1 MKNLD
6 TLATM
11 QASVEISM
19 YPLRRDYGTP
29 ILQFIDRLKRHPELQ
44 VQVNTIS
51 TQVFGPYD
59 KLMAAL
65 SQEMKTAF
73 ERDGETVMVLKILN
87 IDLRP

>member
-1 MKNLD
+1 
-6 TLATM
+6 M

-29 ILQFIDRLKRHPELQ
+29 ILQFIDRLKRHSELQ
-44 VQVNTIS
+44 VHVNAMS

-59 KLMAAL
+59 ELMAAVTK
-65 SQEMKTAF
+65 EMKAAF
-73 ERDGETVMVLKILN
+73 EEGGETVMVLKILN

>member
-1 MKNLD
+1 
-6 TLATM
+6 M

-29 ILQFIDRLKRHPELQ
+29 ILQFIDRLKKHPELK
-44 VQVNTIS
+44 VHVNTIS

-59 KLMAAL
+59 VLMATL
-65 SQEMKTAF
+65 TKEMKTAF
-73 ERDGETVMVLKILN
+73 EQDGETVMVMKILN